1 MTDPISTLRTNRALR
16 TSHGARLPGAVLSL
30 LVTAGL
36 CLAVTTTMAQTT
48 GVRARQSVPDTVG
61 EFANFAQWQG
71 VNEFIDQVVAR
82 NGFNRAEVEALL
94 KQTHYVESAIQ
105 LMKPAPPGRPKN
117 WRAYRAR
124 FVEPVRI
131 NTGVAFWNQHA
142 EALAR
147 AEAKYGVPAEIIV
160 GIIGVETVYGRNTGS
175 FRVMDAVTTLA
186 FAYPNTPNRD
196 ARMAYFRGELEN
208 TLLFARESGVDPFS
222 LLGSYAGAIGWPQF
236 MPGSIRQFA
245 VDFDGD
251 GKIDLRNSPVDAIGS
266 VANFLV
272 QHGWKTGMP
281 IVFPASLRAVP
292 EARATLPAAAGDN
305 LDKPLAAIDGAA
317 TSQTGNVAAEAATTP
332 PTAAAPRVT
341 EQPTREPWQKFIA
354 QSLEAKYSETELRA
368 GGVVA
373 GMALPAA
380 LRLGLVDLQNG
391 MEPTEY
397 WLGTDNFFAI
407 TQYNRSFFYA
417 MSVVDLGRAVR
428 VARSRL

>member
-1 MTDPISTLRTNRALR
+1 M
-16 TSHGARLPGAVLSL
+16 ARPVRCLSKL
-30 LVTAGL
+30 LAATGL
-36 CLAVTTTMAQTT
+36 CLVVTGACAQTNA
-48 GVRARQSVPDTVG
+48 VRPRHSVPDTVG

-71 VNEFIDQVVAR
+71 VAEFIDQVVAR

-94 KQTHYVESAIQ
+94 KQTHYVDSAIQ

-131 NTGVAFWNQHA
+131 NAGAAFWNQNA

-147 AEAKYGVPAEIIV
+147 AEATYGVPAEIIV
-160 GIIGVETVYGRNTGS
+160 GIIGVETVYGRNTGN

-208 TLLFARESGVDPFS
+208 TLLFARESGIDPFS

-236 MPGSIRQFA
+236 MPGSIRKFA

-251 GKIDLRNSPVDAIGS
+251 GKIDLRNSQVDAIGS

-272 QHGWKTGMP
+272 QHGWKAGNP

-292 EARATLPAAAGDN
+292 QARVSMAAVAGDN
-305 LDKPLAAIDGAA
+305 LDRPAGTAD
-317 TSQTGNVAAEAATTP
+317 ATTVN
-332 PTAAAPRVT
+332 PTGSNGADGTTAVAPVA
-341 EQPTREPWQKFIA
+341 EQLAGDVWQKFIA
-354 QSLEAKYSETELRA
+354 QSLEAKYTESELRA
-368 GGVVA
+368 GGITA
-373 GMALPAA
+373 GMPLPSD
-380 LRLGLVDLQNG
+380 LRFGLVDLQNG
-391 MEPTEY
+391 TEPTEY
-397 WLGTDNFFAI
+397 WLGTENFFAI

-428 VARSRL
+428 IARSRL

>member
-1 MTDPISTLRTNRALR
+1 MIKPDTTHRPMHRTHPARSIRRLATLLAL
-16 TSHGARLPGAVLSL
+16 T
-30 LVTAGL
+30 GL
-36 CLAVTTTMAQTT
+36 CLGVTATGAQTSA
-48 GVRARQSVPDTVG
+48 VRARQSVPDTVG

-71 VNEFIDQVVAR
+71 VAEFIDQVVAR

-94 KQTHYVESAIQ
+94 KQTHYVDSAIQ
-105 LMKPAPPGRPKN
+105 LMKPAPPGRSKN

-131 NTGVAFWNQHA
+131 NAGVAFWNQNG

-160 GIIGVETVYGRNTGS
+160 GIIGVETVYGRNTGN

-208 TLLFARESGVDPFS
+208 TLLFARESGIDPFS

-236 MPGSIRQFA
+236 MPGSIRKFA

-251 GKIDLRNSPVDAIGS
+251 GKIDLRNSQVDAIGS

-272 QHGWKTGMP
+272 QHGWKAGNP
-281 IVFPASLRAVP
+281 IVFPASLRGVTQTPVDLPVVASVIP
-292 EARATLPAAAGDN
+292 DNPAATAADGIAIPLPGSSS
-305 LDKPLAAIDGAA
+305 LDITTA
-317 TSQTGNVAAEAATTP
+317 VAAAAQPPAGEA
-332 PTAAAPRVT
+332 
-341 EQPTREPWQKFIA
+341 WQKFIA
-354 QSLEAKYSETELRA
+354 QSLEAKYTQEELRA
-368 GGVVA
+368 GGIVA
-373 GMALPAA
+373 GMPLPQN
-380 LRLGLVDLQNG
+380 LRYGLVDLQNG
-391 MEPTEY
+391 SEPPEY

-428 VARSRL
+428 IARSRL

>member
-1 MTDPISTLRTNRALR
+1 M
-16 TSHGARLPGAVLSL
+16 ARPVRCLSKL
-30 LVTAGL
+30 LAATGL
-36 CLAVTTTMAQTT
+36 CLVVTGACAQTNA
-48 GVRARQSVPDTVG
+48 VRPRQSVPDTVG

-71 VNEFIDQVVAR
+71 VAEFIDQVVAR

-94 KQTHYVESAIQ
+94 KQTHYVDSAIQ

-131 NTGVAFWNQHA
+131 NAGAAFWNQNA

-147 AEAKYGVPAEIIV
+147 AEATYGVPAEIIV
-160 GIIGVETVYGRNTGS
+160 GIIGVETVYGRNTGN

-208 TLLFARESGVDPFS
+208 TLLFARESGIDPFS

-236 MPGSIRQFA
+236 MPGSIRKFA

-251 GKIDLRNSPVDAIGS
+251 GKIDLRNSQVDAIGS

-272 QHGWKTGMP
+272 QHGWKAGNP

-292 EARATLPAAAGDN
+292 QARVSMAAVAGDN
-305 LDKPLAAIDGAA
+305 LDRPAGTAD
-317 TSQTGNVAAEAATTP
+317 ATTVN
-332 PTAAAPRVT
+332 PTGSNGADGTTAVAPVA
-341 EQPTREPWQKFIA
+341 EQLAGDVWQKFIA
-354 QSLEAKYSETELRA
+354 QSLEAKYTESELRA
-368 GGVVA
+368 GGITA
-373 GMALPAA
+373 GMPLPSD
-380 LRLGLVDLQNG
+380 LRFGLVDLQNG
-391 MEPTEY
+391 TEPTEY
-397 WLGTDNFFAI
+397 WLGTENFFAI

-428 VARSRL
+428 IARSRL

>member
-1 MTDPISTLRTNRALR
+1 MNDLNPSSRAACRKTVASAAKRLVLLLAAI
-16 TSHGARLPGAVLSL
+16 GA
-30 LVTAGL
+30 
-36 CLAVTTTMAQTT
+36 CLAATGTAAQTS

-71 VNEFIDQVVAR
+71 VAEFIDQIVAR
-82 NGFNRAEVEALL
+82 NGFNRSEVEALL
-94 KQTHYVESAIQ
+94 KQTHYVDSAIQ
-105 LMKPAPPGRPKN
+105 LMKPAPPGRAKN

-131 NTGVAFWNQHA
+131 NAGAAFWNQNA

-160 GIIGVETVYGRNTGS
+160 GIIGVETVYGRNTGN

-208 TLLFARESGVDPFS
+208 TLLFARESGIDPFS

-236 MPGSIRQFA
+236 MPGSIRKFA

-251 GKIDLRNSPVDAIGS
+251 GKIDLRNSQVDAIGS

-272 QHGWKTGMP
+272 QHGWKAGNP

-292 EARATLPAAAGDN
+292 QARVG
-305 LDKPLAAIDGAA
+305 
-317 TSQTGNVAAEAATTP
+317 TP
-332 PTAAAPRVT
+332 PTGDDFDRPAMTTQATDIAPAGGAELDGTSAPGTAVALPAT
-341 EQPTREPWQKFIA
+341 EPPAGDAWQKFIA
-354 QSLEAKYSETELRA
+354 QSLEAKYTEGELRA

-373 GMALPAA
+373 GMPLPSD
-380 LRLGLVDLQNG
+380 LRFGLVDLQNG
-391 MEPTEY
+391 AEPTEY

-417 MSVVDLGRAVR
+417 MSVIELGRAVR
-428 VARSRL
+428 IARSRL